1 MNKGFKRMQVYLDP
15 KKRLLIKIFD
25 HFKMAVK
32 IRKIL
37 RYWVNF
43 SNNRVQWV
51 KADMQEAFRKWA
63 QGDSQRA
70 MDLDRKNYAYLQE
83 KNMKQ
88 SQVLINIAEKEHY
101 NDAMIKHLSLQR
113 DELLQH
119 YIRGQRLGLSMCR
132 ENHIKGKGKYFN
144 VWKAIFIEAKKVEST
159 SRLRLEVERMTAAK
173 EKKRQIEEENL
184 TLANEND
191 ELRQFSMDGFKIAQ
205 NVTSLS
211 AERETLTIDL
221 ADQEDMIQKLLK
233 QKEEL
238 EAALSVY

>member
-1 MNKGFKRMQVYLDP
+1 MTEQVFESNRLIKNLREFMKSEGYPPEQIKRIVEDVHEKEIYKMNKGFKRMQVYLDP

-25 HFKMAVK
+25 HFRMAVK

-88 SQVLINIAEKEHY
+88 SQLLINIAEKEHY
-101 NDAMIKHLSLQR
+101 NDAMIKHLSL
-113 DELLQH
+113 
-119 YIRGQRLGLSMCR
+119 
-132 ENHIKGKGKYFN
+132 
-144 VWKAIFIEAKKVEST
+144 
-159 SRLRLEVERMTAAK
+159 
-173 EKKRQIEEENL
+173 
-184 TLANEND
+184 
-191 ELRQFSMDGFKIAQ
+191 
-205 NVTSLS
+205 
-211 AERETLTIDL
+211 
-221 ADQEDMIQKLLK
+221 
-233 QKEEL
+233 
-238 EAALSVY
+238 